1 MQTIDERIRRLSQK
15 LDLPPEIQ
23 PNEPQV
29 LLSGA
34 HQLTVEGH
42 RGIRRY
48 EPERIEIGTAR
59 GSVCIEGTGLQ
70 VSFLS
75 AERVCIRGTLRT
87 LTLEEGT

>member
-1 MQTIDERIRRLSQK
+1 MLKIDEHVRRLSQR
-15 LDLPPEIQ
+15 LDLPPEVL
-23 PNEPQV
+23 PHESQV

-59 GSVCIEGTGLQ
+59 GSVCIEGAGLQ

-75 AERVCIRGTLRT
+75 AERVCIRGRFHT
-87 LTLEEGT
+87 LTLEDGT